1 MYRSLH
7 QVIMLPSVS
16 YAWFGHRVTG
26 SRGTINLFFF
36 LSHDQKHYLINM
48 I

>member
-1 MYRSLH
+1 MYRGLH

-16 YAWFGHRVTG
+16 DAWFGHRVTG
-26 SRGTINLFFF
+26 SRGTINLLFF
-36 LSHDQKHYLINM
+36 LSHDQKHYLISM